1 MEAVSRSSRRPVFA
15 PPILA
20 LLATALAGCGGTPWF
35 LGAPLDGHP
44 SIPPRSRVVTVAE
57 HHQNA
62 ALAFASGDRVVEIA
76 ELEAL
81 EQRDSLRE
89 AERGRLVSLLLA
101 RAADWVALQRPI
113 PLEADLRNVIALA
126 PGRRLALMR
135 PLRRAERGAG
145 DAWLA
150 MGQNARAE
158 EAYRR
163 AERDGMGGMTYRLRA
178 VWGAVVGDLE
188 LATLEEAL
196 TQLPERVLAPFSDAY
211 LAAGGSQPTVLAR
224 ARQAAR
230 VFGPPALL
238 DRLDAVAP
246 VPSTE
251 AADAGVGAG
260 AGAPAGAAPPPAS
273 SASAGG
279 APALTP
285 GAPPPGSPA
294 PALTPTPSPSPVPSP
309 SIAGGPPGPL
319 PSTPD
324 LWRALYGGPTLARRL
339 IPAARLHPELL
350 EPSPASRDFV
360 VHLLDE
366 DPTSPDS
373 LELAAIIEARAGRVD
388 SAASK
393 LEDLVFYSGDKV
405 EGASRAAG
413 VWQRVGQRRRAC
425 AAWEQ
430 AALAGAIDDPH
441 WCRFLACAAA
451 TPGATNLPEA
461 RRFVSARAPHLACAD
476 APAPGTLPG
485 ASVPPASTAAAPE

>member
-1 MEAVSRSSRRPVFA
+1 MTSSRRGPRRALV
-15 PPILA
+15 LA
-20 LLATALAGCGGTPWF
+20 HLATALAGCGGTPWF

-44 SIPPRSRVVTVAE
+44 SIPPRSRVLTVAE

-62 ALAFASGDRVVEIA
+62 ALAFAAGNRVVEIA

-81 EQRDSLRE
+81 EERDSLRD
-89 AERGRLVSLLLA
+89 AERGRLVNLLLA

-126 PGRRLALMR
+126 PGRRLALVR

-188 LATLEEAL
+188 LTTLEEAL
-196 TQLPERVLAPFSDAY
+196 TELPERVLAPFSDAY

-246 VPSTE
+246 VPSTA
-251 AADAGVGAG
+251 AADAG
-260 AGAPAGAAPPPAS
+260 AGAPAGVPPRTGS

-294 PALTPTPSPSPVPSP
+294 PALAPPPAPTPSPSPVPSAP
-309 SIAGGPPGPL
+309 IAGGPPGP
-319 PSTPD
+319 PASAAD

-350 EPSPASRDFV
+350 EPSPASRDLV

-373 LELAAIIEARAGRVD
+373 LELAAVIEARAGRVD

-413 VWQRVGQRRRAC
+413 VWQRVGQSRRAC

-441 WCRFLACAAA
+441 WCRFLACAAT
-451 TPGATNLPEA
+451 TPGATSLPEA

-476 APAPGTLPG
+476 APAPATLGGPV
-485 ASVPPASTAAAPE
+485 SPAAAPE

>member
-1 MEAVSRSSRRPVFA
+1 MNRSPRRPVVA
-15 PPILA
+15 LILA
-20 LLATALAGCGGTPWF
+20 LLATALVGCGGTPWF

-57 HHQNA
+57 HRQNA
-62 ALAFASGDRVVEIA
+62 ELAFAAGNRVVEIA

-81 EQRDSLRE
+81 EERDSLRD
-89 AERGRLVSLLLA
+89 AERGRLVTLLLA

-126 PGRRLALMR
+126 PGRRLALVR
-135 PLRRAERGAG
+135 PLRRAERAAG

-158 EAYRR
+158 EAYRS

-196 TQLPERVLAPFSDAY
+196 TELPERVLAPFSDAY
-211 LAAGGSQPTVLAR
+211 LAAGGSQPTVLRR
-224 ARQAAR
+224 ARKAAR

-238 DRLDAVAP
+238 DRLDAVVP
-246 VPSTE
+246 VPST
-251 AADAGVGAG
+251 AAPD
-260 AGAPAGAAPPPAS
+260 AGAPGGAAPLSGS
-273 SASAGG
+273 SAAAAGG
-279 APALTP
+279 AQTLPL
-285 GAPPPGSPA
+285 GAPPLGSPTPSLA
-294 PALTPTPSPSPVPSP
+294 PPPPPTPSPSPSP
-309 SIAGGPPGPL
+309 SASTPGGPPGQR
-319 PSTPD
+319 PSSPD
-324 LWRALYGGPTLARRL
+324 LWRDLYGGPTLARRL
-339 IPAARLHPELL
+339 IPAARRHPELL
-350 EPSPASRDFV
+350 EPGPASRDFV
-360 VHLLDE
+360 VRLLDE

-373 LELAAIIEARAGRVD
+373 LELAALIEARAGRVD

-405 EGASRAAG
+405 EGASRVAG
-413 VWQRVGQRRRAC
+413 VWQRVGQSRRAC

-430 AALAGAIDDPH
+430 AALAGAVDDPN
-441 WCRFLACAAA
+441 WCRFLACAAE

-476 APAPGTLPG
+476 APAPGALVG
-485 ASVPPASTAAAPE
+485 PASPAAAAE